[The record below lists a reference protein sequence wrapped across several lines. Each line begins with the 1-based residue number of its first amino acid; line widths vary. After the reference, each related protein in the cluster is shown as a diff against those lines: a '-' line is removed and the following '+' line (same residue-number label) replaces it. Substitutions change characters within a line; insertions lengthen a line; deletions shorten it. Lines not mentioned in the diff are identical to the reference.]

1 MPMAPASPRLG
12 STTARHRGWLR
23 HIGFATVR
31 DRPLGCPLMT
41 TRLCQI
47 IAIDKDVRGRAQQT
61 RDAAL
66 AAVTKVEPLS
76 GISRTYKPR
85 IDGGDEYPPESKRV
99 QLTVAKINER
109 LAQDLGRLWDV
120 TATKDVANT
129 KAKADL
135 VVDGVT
141 LFKDLP
147 GTHLVWLEKQ
157 LGELRGFFGRLPVLD
172 PAELWTW
179 DDNTAAYRSEPARNA
194 KTRKVPKNHIR
205 SEATKEHPA
214 QVDVFT
220 LDEPEGDWTTTKF
233 SGAIPEAYR
242 QKLLDRIDK
251 LAAAVKFAREEAN
264 QQVVTDVNVGA
275 VLFEWLL
282 AS

>member
-1 MPMAPASPRLG
+1 
-12 STTARHRGWLR
+12 
-23 HIGFATVR
+23 
-31 DRPLGCPLMT
+31 MT

-47 IAIDKDVRGRAQQT
+47 IAIDKDARGRAQTT
-61 RDAAL
+61 RDMAL
-66 AAVTKVEPLS
+66 AAIAKPEPLS
-76 GISRTYKPR
+76 GLSRTYKPR
-85 IDGGDEYPPESKRV
+85 IDGGDELPPESKRV
-99 QLTVAKINER
+99 QIAVAAINAR
-109 LAQDLGRLWDV
+109 LAQDVGRLWDI

-157 LGELRGFFGRLPVLD
+157 LEGLRGYFARLPVLD

-179 DDNTAAYRSEPARNA
+179 DETTAAYRSEPTRNA
-194 KTRKVPKNHIR
+194 RTRKVPKNHVR
-205 SEATKEHPA
+205 AEATVQHPA

-220 LDEPEGDWTTTKF
+220 VDEPEGDWTITKF
-233 SGAIPEAYR
+233 SGAIPEAQR
-242 QKLLDRIDK
+242 QLLLDRLDK
-251 LAAAVKFAREEAN
+251 LSAAVKFAREEAN
-264 QQVVTDVNVGA
+264 QQPVTDVNVGA
-275 VLFEWLL
+275 VLFDWLL